1 MTQPLKQHSNLQ
13 DKDRENKIGT
23 AVLNMEFSP
32 KGEILAV
39 SYDVAR
45 SSKEFEGKLEK
56 EGSYTVVY
64 SNDP

>member
-23 AVLNMEFSP
+23 ALLNMEFSS

-56 EGSYTVVY
+56 EGSYIVVY